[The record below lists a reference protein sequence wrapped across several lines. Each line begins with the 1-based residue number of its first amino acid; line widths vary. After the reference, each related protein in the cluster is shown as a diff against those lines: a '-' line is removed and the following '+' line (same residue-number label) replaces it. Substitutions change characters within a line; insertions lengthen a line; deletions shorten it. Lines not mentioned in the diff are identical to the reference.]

1 MNESFFNVDSAT
13 YAYLDIGDKGK
24 EVLVLLHGFTG
35 TKQTWS
41 PFFSQL
47 EKYFRVIAIDMP
59 GHGNS
64 TIDMPIT
71 METFCHHLFTL
82 LEKENCTNIHLLGYS
97 MGGRS
102 ALSFAMMHESMVK
115 TLLLES
121 ASPGLK
127 TEKERK
133 LRRDQDSQLA
143 EKLLTS
149 SIEDFVNK
157 WEQIPLF
164 ASQKSLPKSVQQ
176 KIRRE
181 RLLQEPEGLSNS
193 LKYMGTGIQPS
204 WWKPLNHL
212 NTKVLLVVG
221 ELDEK
226 FVQINRQMHELLP
239 HSRLEVVKEAGHA
252 IHVEQEAKFVK
263 LVIDFIKNEK
273 GLS

>member
-1 MNESFFNVDSAT
+1 
-13 YAYLDIGDKGK
+13 
-24 EVLVLLHGFTG
+24 
-35 TKQTWS
+35 
-41 PFFSQL
+41 
-47 EKYFRVIAIDMP
+47 
-59 GHGNS
+59 
-64 TIDMPIT
+64 
-71 METFCHHLFTL
+71 
-82 LEKENCTNIHLLGYS
+82 

-164 ASQKSLPKSVQQ
+164 ASQKSLPKSVKQ

-181 RLLQEPEGLSNS
+181 RLLQEQESLRNS
-193 LKYMGTGIQPS
+193 LKYMKT
-204 WWKPLNHL
+204 
-212 NTKVLLVVG
+212 
-221 ELDEK
+221 
-226 FVQINRQMHELLP
+226 
-239 HSRLEVVKEAGHA
+239 
-252 IHVEQEAKFVK
+252 
-263 LVIDFIKNEK
+263 
-273 GLS
+273 